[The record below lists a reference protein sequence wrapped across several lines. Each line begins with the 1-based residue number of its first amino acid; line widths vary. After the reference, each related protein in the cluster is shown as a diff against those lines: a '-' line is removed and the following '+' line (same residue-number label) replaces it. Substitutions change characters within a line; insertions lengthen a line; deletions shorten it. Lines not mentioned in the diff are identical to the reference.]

1 MCARGCGACGC
12 GAWRRSAGSAPRA
25 RPRAA
30 RTAARS
36 RGRSRSRRPGWS
48 PPESPSTPVLQPLPH
63 GLGIERGQ
71 RRRQHHDQPGEG
83 PECQARDHPRHVDEL
98 GDRHEDSDQE
108 HLHHAPGLDAPEQAR
123 RPPDPPRHAPEVNG
137 KQDVEQQRELDE
149 GRTHRGEADQR
160 GDLGHPLLPEI
171 DHAGDQCGLR
181 DAALHVEVEE
191 GEAVRDDVEH
201 EGREREGERPFDRV
215 ASTPAEHAAAARE
228 GGGSALG
235 QRGEMAEQVAVEAGD
250 PAARIRGR
258 TRDHSRPPRPPR
270 PRIAKPREVGDEAR
284 RCGRVPRRG
293 SASMTARIQASL
305 FALVVSLAACA
316 TTPSEAG
323 LTPWNQARVTE
334 LSQRLLAASNGWYLA
349 LLQQGKGRGRLQQN
363 AIALQQ
369 QTSALAAHLEDGQRF
384 GDTVYD
390 YLDLREL
397 MDDADQ
403 RVDASYLEQP
413 AQDAWAKL
421 SGLMKQIT
429 PYYDA
434 RPFGS

>member
-1 MCARGCGACGC
+1 
-12 GAWRRSAGSAPRA
+12 
-25 RPRAA
+25 
-30 RTAARS
+30 
-36 RGRSRSRRPGWS
+36 
-48 PPESPSTPVLQPLPH
+48 
-63 GLGIERGQ
+63 
-71 RRRQHHDQPGEG
+71 
-83 PECQARDHPRHVDEL
+83 
-98 GDRHEDSDQE
+98 
-108 HLHHAPGLDAPEQAR
+108 
-123 RPPDPPRHAPEVNG
+123 
-137 KQDVEQQRELDE
+137 
-149 GRTHRGEADQR
+149 
-160 GDLGHPLLPEI
+160 
-171 DHAGDQCGLR
+171 
-181 DAALHVEVEE
+181 
-191 GEAVRDDVEH
+191 
-201 EGREREGERPFDRV
+201 
-215 ASTPAEHAAAARE
+215 
-228 GGGSALG
+228 
-235 QRGEMAEQVAVEAGD
+235 
-250 PAARIRGR
+250 
-258 TRDHSRPPRPPR
+258 
-270 PRIAKPREVGDEAR
+270 
-284 RCGRVPRRG
+284 
-293 SASMTARIQASL
+293 MTARIQASL